1 MSDAFWNSVTR
12 DLPPEARALFA
23 KLRGDTVLAPPKVL
37 AVEVKGY
44 FNLIKATGE
53 VSEVVA
59 VEKAKNLASSL
70 MGLLK
75 GLSQDGPVEHHQ
87 AIQAACR
94 YFTSEYD
101 GADDMESEDGFD
113 DDIEVMNAVANVLDR
128 DDLVIDLW

>member
-128 DDLVIDLW
+128 TDLVIDLW